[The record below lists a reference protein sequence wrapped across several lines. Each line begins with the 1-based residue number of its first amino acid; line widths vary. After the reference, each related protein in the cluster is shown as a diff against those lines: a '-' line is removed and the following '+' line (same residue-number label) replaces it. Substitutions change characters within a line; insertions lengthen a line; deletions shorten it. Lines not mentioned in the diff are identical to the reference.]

1 MKEGQQGPNNSDTT
15 TNVQGC
21 ITCVK
26 KKIVHIF
33 VTWLISTNGYF
44 HGLCERGLNL
54 RAKLTKDNVSFQ
66 DVHYKNIK
74 VFWHLISGLKHFED
88 MTSSAFKCK

>member
-1 MKEGQQGPNNSDTT
+1 MKEGQQGPNDGDNT

-26 KKIVHIF
+26 KKKFIYLWHDLYQLM
-33 VTWLISTNGYF
+33 VTSM
-44 HGLCERGLNL
+44 
-54 RAKLTKDNVSFQ
+54 ASVKDNVSFQ

-74 VFWHLISGLKHFED
+74 VFCHLISGLKHFED